1 MALASLIGPALGS
14 CCFREE
20 IIRQPTRRRLM
31 AVSAG
36 IVATPALFSTSSAQG
51 AFPSKPIRI
60 VVPYPAGGQTDGIAR
75 TFGEVLSRRLGQPV
89 VIDNKGGAGGTIGV
103 AEVKRAAPDGYTI
116 LCTISSSLIQNRV
129 TIRDLPYDPEKD
141 FTYLTMTTSIGGPV
155 VAAEKTGATNLKEF
169 VDYARKRDKLNWG
182 SYGVGSTPHVLIET
196 MARQYGLKVEVVQY
210 RGEAAMFADVSA
222 QVLDGASG
230 SPAAAAPVI
239 ASGKGKIIAVV
250 GDRLAA
256 YPDVPTMTEQ
266 GAVGSSYETRA
277 FAAFAVPAATPKDI
291 VKKLSD
297 TLIEAGGD
305 EKVKQL
311 LANYMIVGPLS
322 FEATNA
328 RFKRDTEVM
337 LAVMKEIGIQPE

>member
-1 MALASLIGPALGS
+1 LG
-14 CCFREE
+14 
-20 IIRQPTRRRLM
+20 PTRRRLI
-31 AVSAG
+31 AAG
-36 IVATPALFSTSSAQG
+36 AGVLAAPTLFSPSSAQS

-75 TFGEVLSRRLGQPV
+75 SFGDFLSRKLGQTV
-89 VIDNKGGAGGTIGV
+89 VVDNKGGAGGTIGV
-103 AEVKRAAPDGYTI
+103 AEVKRAAPDGHTI

-129 TIRDLPYDPEKD
+129 TVKDLPYDPEKD

-155 VAAEKTGATNLKEF
+155 IAAEKTGATNLKQF
-169 VDYARKRDKLNWG
+169 VEYAKKKGDKINWG
-182 SYGVGSTPHVLIET
+182 AYGPGSTPHVLIET
-196 MARQYGLKVEVVQY
+196 MAKQYGLKVEVVQY
-210 RGEAAMFADVSA
+210 RGEAAMFADVTA
-222 QVLDGASG
+222 QQLDGASG

-250 GDRLAA
+250 GDRLPS
-256 YPDVPTMTEQ
+256 YPDVPSMTEQ

-277 FAAFAVPAATPKDI
+277 FAAFAVPSATPRDI

-297 TLIEAGGD
+297 TLIEAGTD

-311 LANYMIVGPLS
+311 LANYQIVGPLS

-328 RFKRDTEVM
+328 RFKRDSEVM
-337 LAVMKEIGIQPE
+337 MAVLKEIGLKPE

>member
-1 MALASLIGPALGS
+1 MIS
-14 CCFREE
+14 
-20 IIRQPTRRRLM
+20 TRRRIL
-31 AVSAG
+31 AAGAGAIAAPGIFTSA
-36 IVATPALFSTSSAQG
+36 SAQG
-51 AFPSKPIRI
+51 TFPSKPIRI
-60 VVPYPAGGQTDGIAR
+60 IVPYPAGGQTDGIAR
-75 TFGEVLSRRLGQPV
+75 SFGEYLSRKVGQPV
-89 VIDNKGGAGGTIGV
+89 VVENKGGASGTIGV

-129 TIRDLPYDPEKD
+129 TIKDLPYDPEKD

-155 VAAEKTGATNLKEF
+155 VAAEKTGASNLKQF
-169 VDYARKRDKLNWG
+169 VEYAKKVDKLNWG
-182 SYGVGSTPHVLIET
+182 SYGLGSTPHVLIET
-196 MARQYGLKVEVVQY
+196 MAKQYGLKVEVVQY
-210 RGEAAMFADVSA
+210 RGEAAMFADVTA

-250 GDRLAA
+250 GDRLPA

-297 TLIEAGGD
+297 ILVEAGTD
-305 EKVKQL
+305 DKVKQL
-311 LANYMIVGPLS
+311 LSNYMIVGPLS

-328 RFKRDTEVM
+328 RFKKDTEIM
-337 LAVMKEIGIQPE
+337 LKVLKEIGIKPE